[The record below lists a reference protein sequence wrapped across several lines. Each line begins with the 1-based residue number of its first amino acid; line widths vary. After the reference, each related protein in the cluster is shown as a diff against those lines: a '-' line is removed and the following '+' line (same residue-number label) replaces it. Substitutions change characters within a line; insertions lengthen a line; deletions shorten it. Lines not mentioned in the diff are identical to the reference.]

1 MSQEKRQL
9 QRRDFSLYMN
19 VTEEPAGRILG
30 VLADI
35 SIGGFKLESKR
46 AIPTHVIS
54 QLRIQHTH
62 EISNKRFMIFTARA
76 CWSERDPYHR
86 SSYNTG
92 FQIVDMT
99 PADYDIFV
107 QMFNSY
113 GAKTD
118 KHNGKDADRFLY

>member
-1 MSQEKRQL
+1 MVQEKRQL

-30 VLADI
+30 ILADI
-35 SIGGFKLESKR
+35 STAGFKLEGKR
-46 AIPTHVIS
+46 AIPIQVNF

-62 EISNKRFMIFTARA
+62 EISSKLYMMFTARA

-86 SSYNTG
+86 SFYNTG

-113 GAKTD
+113 GAK
-118 KHNGKDADRFLY
+118 N

>member
-1 MSQEKRQL
+1 MVQEKRQL

-30 VLADI
+30 ILADI
-35 SIGGFKLESKR
+35 STAGFKLEGKR
-46 AIPTHVIS
+46 AIPIQVNLH
-54 QLRIQHTH
+54 LRLQHTH
-62 EISNKRFMIFTARA
+62 EISNKRYMMFTGRA

-86 SSYNTG
+86 SFYNTG

-107 QMFNSY
+107 QMFNSH
-113 GAKTD
+113 GAK
-118 KHNGKDADRFLY
+118 N

>member
-1 MSQEKRQL
+1 MQGGREHGMVQEKRQL

-30 VLADI
+30 ILSDI
-35 SIGGFKLESKR
+35 STAGFKLEGKR
-46 AIPTHVIS
+46 AIPIHVNL

-62 EISNKRFMIFTARA
+62 EISNKRYMMFTARA

-86 SSYNTG
+86 SFYNTG

-113 GAKTD
+113 GAK
-118 KHNGKDADRFLY
+118 N